1 MKRPAVSVAKLT
13 LLFVAIVATP
23 TWCSHNILDCGGSSI
38 TFSGQSTNSDDI
50 TQVPGGSIDLSVTA
64 KSSQSIPE
72 GVMLMKL
79 VRRES
84 DNVIVPCLDGIS
96 GSCYIAAGEKIQI
109 DLCHYMVNYP
119 DLISLPVQSCPIP
132 VATYNFNVK
141 MSFNEPWLDINGD
154 MQNTTY
160 NMRYELKVK
169 QEVVG
174 CFTFPFTL
182 STVD

>member
-1 MKRPAVSVAKLT
+1 MDSFDLKKNQT
-13 LLFVAIVATP
+13 L
-23 TWCSHNILDCGGSSI
+23 NIFLEIGGSSI

-96 GSCYIAAGEKIQI
+96 GSWYDFIFQLLYFIK
-109 DLCHYMVNYP
+109 
-119 DLISLPVQSCPIP
+119 
-132 VATYNFNVK
+132 
-141 MSFNEPWLDINGD
+141 
-154 MQNTTY
+154 
-160 NMRYELKVK
+160 
-169 QEVVG
+169 
-174 CFTFPFTL
+174 
-182 STVD
+182 